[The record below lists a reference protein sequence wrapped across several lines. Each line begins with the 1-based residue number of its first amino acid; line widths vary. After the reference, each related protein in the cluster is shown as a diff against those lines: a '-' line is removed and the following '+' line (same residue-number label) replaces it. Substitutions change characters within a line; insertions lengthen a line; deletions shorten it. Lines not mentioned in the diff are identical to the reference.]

1 MPEMLNGNRVSA
13 DAVEWRLARLE
24 DGPVWVALTRE
35 GRMPLVPREAL
46 VEPDQRVLRDKQEQH
61 EELERFLA
69 DPTEQRERRFL
80 LWRSS
85 RPLGRLCFKV
95 RDAQA
100 QLEGIALLPSAGH
113 EVIEQVAKAAVV
125 RAQEAGARLIRAGYE
140 ARHAQAFMAAGFQEL
155 RRYTPMVAA
164 TRQVDEEEEE
174 EEKEEEETP
183 HMGVVSMLWRVR
195 PIEYSDSVTLGV
207 LLHEA
212 SLDEDPA
219 RVRSPTDWLAQQT
232 QLLAESDNGALP
244 ECSFVADLRQTRK
257 LAGVVLVTRWQG
269 AALIDDLAVLPEYR
283 NQGIGTALLRRAMQC
298 LHQRGYVSVL
308 LVVEEGSPVQ
318 EFYRQLGFRE
328 AQPSYVEA
336 ERVLT

>member
-13 DAVEWRLARLE
+13 DAVEWRQARPE

-46 VEPDQRVLRDKQEQH
+46 VEPDLRVLRDKQEQH

-113 EVIEQVAKAAVV
+113 EVIEQVAKAAVA

-140 ARHAQAFMAAGFQEL
+140 ARHAKAFAAAGFQEL

-174 EEKEEEETP
+174 EVEEETP
-183 HMGVVSMLWRVR
+183 YMGVVSMLWRVR
-195 PIEYSDSVTLGV
+195 AIDYADSVTLSA
-207 LLHEA
+207 LLREA

-219 RVRSPTDWLAQQT
+219 RVRSPTDWLAEQT
-232 QLLAESDNGALP
+232 QLLVESDNAALP
-244 ECSFVADLRQTRK
+244 ECSFVADLRQTHK

-298 LHQRGYVSVL
+298 LHERGYVSVM
-308 LVVEEGSPVQ
+308 LVVEEGSSAQ
-318 EFYRQLGFRE
+318 EFYRQVGFRK